1 MPDAK
6 HEAFILLSMNI
17 SQVHTVRINRSI
29 AISFALISD
38 KKTFQSTPNII
49 YPDSDDTT
57 DDTDGT
63 AVTLIVSS
71 AVMTESMFLSMMT
84 ESMFLSIHACLNA
97 SV

>member
-38 KKTFQSTPNII
+38 KKHFRAHQMTDLNLI
-49 YPDSDDTT
+49 DDN
-57 DDTDGT
+57 DDD
-63 AVTLIVSS
+63 
-71 AVMTESMFLSMMT
+71 
-84 ESMFLSIHACLNA
+84 HPY
-97 SV
+97 